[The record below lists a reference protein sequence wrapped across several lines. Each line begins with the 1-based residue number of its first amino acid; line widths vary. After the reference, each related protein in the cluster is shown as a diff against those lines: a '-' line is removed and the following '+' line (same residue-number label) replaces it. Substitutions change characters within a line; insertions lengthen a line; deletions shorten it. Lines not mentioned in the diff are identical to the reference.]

1 VNCEQRLH
9 AASAERV
16 RAARKRPAEPEEID
30 CAKRPKLQQ
39 RLVPGQATSHCQV
52 TQSKVD
58 QLVANFVVDYMEPL
72 SVVEAPS
79 FVELVTGLQPT
90 RTVMTRKTLDGKI
103 LLRANLQSHI
113 LTVPFFV
120 PLVGRLMSAP
130 FGSTMQITVTVG
142 K

>member
-52 TQSKVD
+52 TQSEVD
-58 QLVANFVVDYMEPL
+58 QLVANFVIDYMEPL
-72 SVVEAPS
+72 SVVEA
-79 FVELVTGLQPT
+79 LVICGTG
-90 RTVMTRKTLDGKI
+90 DGI
-103 LLRANLQSHI
+103 A
-113 LTVPFFV
+113 
-120 PLVGRLMSAP
+120 AD
-130 FGSTMQITVTVG
+130 
-142 K
+142 